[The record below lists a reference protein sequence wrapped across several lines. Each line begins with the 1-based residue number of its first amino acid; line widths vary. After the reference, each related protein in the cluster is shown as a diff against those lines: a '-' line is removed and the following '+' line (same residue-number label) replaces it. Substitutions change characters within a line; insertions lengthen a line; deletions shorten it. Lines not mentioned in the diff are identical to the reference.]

1 MVDPYEIELRS
12 AARDG
17 LQRLDHG
24 VAERVLKKIKWLAN
38 NFETVPHD
46 TLSGEFKGLFKLRIG
61 DYRVVYSC
69 SRAERLITI
78 HLIDH
83 RREIYERH

>member
-1 MVDPYEIELRS
+1 MVDPYEVELRP
-12 AARDG
+12 AAHDG
-17 LQRLDHG
+17 LRRLDRR
-24 VAERVLKKIKWLAN
+24 VAERVLKKIKWLAT
-38 NFETVPHD
+38 NFETIPHE

-69 SRAERLITI
+69 SRVEHRITI

-83 RREIYERH
+83 RREVYERR